1 VGLLESIRKW
11 IDGEGAIDPLETAD
25 EQSRPRRVWEE
36 FLVKVAREVE
46 AAMQREMFTPPG
58 GPTYIPREYIVYLSN
73 EDDKDWQGEK
83 RRGLEHG
90 LYTVL
95 SERAREL
102 AGSTQLATKSFA
114 VELRV
119 DGTLNKGEFR
129 VQAVWDE
136 TESGHTLV
144 TARSSELMKTSLPG
158 ALTPEAVAQAL
169 EGAGGGAAAVVGGGT
184 TTTEP
189 AESEQ
194 TVVRPRATE
203 LFNIEV
209 WLKGVRQSVVPIT
222 KQEITIGRGSRSVS
236 VDLPLK
242 GDPEVSRVHAIL
254 SYDGQG
260 QYWITPKG
268 RNPTLVQGREIPREA
283 NTQVMPDEKID
294 ICSFSL
300 RIQPR

>member
-1 VGLLESIRKW
+1 MGLLESIRKW
-11 IDGEGAIDPLETAD
+11 IDGEGAIDPLEEAD

-46 AAMQREMFTPPG
+46 AVMQREMFTPPG

-102 AGSTQLATKSFA
+102 AGQTQLATKSFA

-129 VQAVWDE
+129 VQPVWDE
-136 TESGHTLV
+136 TESGHTMV
-144 TARSSELMKTSLPG
+144 TARPQELMKTSLPG
-158 ALTPEAVAQAL
+158 GLTPEMVAQAL
-169 EGAGGGAAAVVGGGT
+169 EGAGGAGGGAAA
-184 TTTEP
+184 P
-189 AESEQ
+189 AAESAEGEA
-194 TVVRPRATE
+194 TVVRPRVTE

-209 WLKGVRQSVVPIT
+209 WHKGVRQSVVPVI
-222 KQEITIGRGSRSVS
+222 KQEITIGRGSRSVT

-242 GDPEVSRVHAIL
+242 GDPEVSRVHAVL
-254 SYDGQG
+254 NMDDQG
-260 QYWITPKG
+260 AYWLTPKG
-268 RNPTLVQGREIPREA
+268 RNPTLVNGREIPRDTG
-283 NTQVMPDEKID
+283 TQVQPDEKID

-300 RIQPR
+300 RIQPK

>member
-1 VGLLESIRKW
+1 MGLIESIRKW
-11 IDGEGAIDPLETAD
+11 IDGESAIDPLEAAD

-46 AAMQREMFTPPG
+46 AVMQREMFTPPG

-73 EDDKDWQGEK
+73 DDDKDWQGEK

-102 AGSTQLATKSFA
+102 AGQTHLATKSFA

-129 VQAVWDE
+129 VQPVWDE
-136 TESGHTLV
+136 TESGHTMV
-144 TARSSELMKTSLPG
+144 TARSPELMKTSLPG
-158 ALTPEAVAQAL
+158 GLTPEMVAQAL
-169 EGAGGGAAAVVGGGT
+169 GGGGGGGGGGAVPA
-184 TTTEP
+184 TEA
-189 AESEQ
+189 AESEA
-194 TVVRPRATE
+194 TVVRPRVAE
-203 LFNIEV
+203 LFNVEV
-209 WLKGVRQSVVPIT
+209 WHKGVRQVVVPIT
-222 KQEITIGRGSRSVS
+222 KQEITIGRGSRSVT

-242 GDPEVSRVHAIL
+242 GDPEVSRVHAVL
-254 SYDGQG
+254 NMDDQG

-268 RNPTLVQGREIPREA
+268 RNPTLVNGREIPRDTG
-283 NTQVMPDEKID
+283 TQIAPDEKID

-300 RIQPR
+300 RIQPK